1 MGIHVEQT
9 KLDGVLL
16 ITPDHYA
23 DPRGFFLESWR
34 QDHFA
39 EAGIAT
45 EFVQDNHSRS
55 AQGVLRGFHYQDMTA
70 PMAKLVRCT
79 FGSVWDVVVDL
90 RLGSPTFGQWYAAE
104 LSADN
109 FRQLLVPVGY
119 GHAFL
124 VLSEAAEVQYKCST
138 FYAPQSEGTVAWND
152 PEIAVPWPFPEPLV
166 SARDGQGMT
175 LAAYRERPAFHWQPS
190 AATQSR

>member
-39 EAGIAT
+39 AAGIAT

-119 GHAFL
+119 
-124 VLSEAAEVQYKCST
+124 AEGFPRSATGKAQVSIGGKR
-138 FYAPQSEGTVAWND
+138 F
-152 PEIAVPWPFPEPLV
+152 AVFV
-166 SARDGQGMT
+166 HFVCRHDV
-175 LAAYRERPAFHWQPS
+175 YFC
-190 AATQSR
+190 